1 MLYNLLYPLSSEFS
15 ILNVFRYITFRSV
28 WALLTALIISI
39 LVGPWF
45 IRLLKRIKFGQYI
58 QEDVKAHLEKAGT
71 PTMGGLLIAFSLT
84 VSVLL
89 WGDLKN
95 LYVWLTLAVFLGFG
109 AVGFVDDYL
118 KILRKN
124 NKGISASAK
133 FWGQTA
139 IGAVAVGLLF
149 CVPAPPLK
157 ALLPVLEPFHLN
169 PSGAM
174 AALSPEITIPVYKL
188 VPIDFGVTFPG
199 FSTKLVVP
207 FFKNFTPDLGWFYLP
222 FAVLV
227 MVGTSNGV
235 NLTDGLDGL
244 AIGPTIVAGI
254 CFAIF
259 IYVAGN
265 ANMANYLQVAH
276 VRGVGEVAV
285 FCGALVG
292 AGLGFLWYNAY
303 PAQIFMGDVGS
314 LSLGGVL
321 GFLSVLCKQEMI
333 LLVVGG
339 LFVVETLSVILQVG
353 YFKVTGGKRIFRMAP
368 LHHHFE
374 LKGTPESKIIIRF
387 WITSVLLGLAALSV
401 LKLR

>member
-1 MLYNLLYPLSSEFS
+1 MRMLYNLLYPLSSEFT
-15 ILNVFRYITFRSV
+15 IFNVFRYITFRSV
-28 WALLTALIISI
+28 WALVTALVISI
-39 LVGPWF
+39 LVGPRF
-45 IRLLKRIKFGQYI
+45 ILFLKNLKFGQYI
-58 QEDVKAHLEKAGT
+58 QEDVKAHLAKEGT
-71 PTMGGLLIAFSLT
+71 PTMGGLLIGFSLV

-89 WGDLKN
+89 WSDLTN
-95 LYVWLTLAVFLGFG
+95 PYVWLTLFVFVGFG
-109 AVGFVDDYL
+109 TVGFADDYL

-124 NKGISASAK
+124 NKGLSAWTKFLGQTVVAISAM
-133 FWGQTA
+133 
-139 IGAVAVGLLF
+139 LL
-149 CVPAPPLK
+149 
-157 ALLPVLEPFHLN
+157 LLHFQ
-169 PSGAM
+169 
-174 AALSPEITIPVYKL
+174 
-188 VPIDFGVTFPG
+188 G
-199 FSTKLVVP
+199 FSTELSVP
-207 FFKNFTPDLGWFYLP
+207 FFKRIAPDLGLFYLP
-222 FAVLV
+222 FALIV

-265 ANMANYLQVAH
+265 ANMALYLGVPN
-276 VRGVGEVAV
+276 VLGVGEVTV
-285 FCGALVG
+285 FCGALIG

-321 GFLSVLCKQEMI
+321 GFLSILCKQELM

-339 LFVVETLSVILQVG
+339 LFVVETLSVVLQVG
-353 YFKVTGGKRIFRMAP
+353 YFKFTGGKRFFRMAP

-387 WITSVLLGLAALSV
+387 WITSVLLGLMALSV